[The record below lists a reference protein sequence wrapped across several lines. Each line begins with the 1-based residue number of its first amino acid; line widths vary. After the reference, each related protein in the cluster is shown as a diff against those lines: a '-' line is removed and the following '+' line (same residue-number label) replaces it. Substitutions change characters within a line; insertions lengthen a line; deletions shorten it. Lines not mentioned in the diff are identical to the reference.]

1 MRAGKVAGVQLILN
15 NWFLGLVVLFAV
27 AGLLSKLLLV
37 FGAIF
42 CHEVSHA
49 AAAATLGLKVREIE
63 LLPFGGVA
71 RIDGLNETE
80 PGKELV
86 IAAAGP
92 VCSALLALL
101 SWLVVTNFP
110 ESAAYGW
117 QFFLQVNLMLV
128 CFNLL
133 PALPL
138 DGGRIARSLLCQVWD
153 YNKSTATVA
162 LCGKVSAIALLCGAA
177 IIFVSEGTVNVTF
190 IIASLFLYTSA
201 RSEMVTAGFRIMQ
214 TLSRKK
220 ELLMARGVLPT
231 MHFTA
236 SANLTIKDVV
246 KLFQSEHYH
255 IVLVVDESLC
265 VLGTITETQLWDAL
279 TTRGLYT
286 KMIAI
291 VK

>member
-1 MRAGKVAGVQLILN
+1 MRTGKVAGVQLILN

-37 FGAIF
+37 FSAIV
-42 CHEVSHA
+42 CHEAAHA
-49 AAAATLGLKVREIE
+49 AAAVALGLKVREIE

-71 RIDGLNETE
+71 RIDGLNEAE
-80 PGKELV
+80 PHKELL

-92 VCSALLALL
+92 VTSLLLAAL
-101 SWLVVTNFP
+101 SWLVVTKLP
-110 ESAAYGW
+110 DIADYGW
-117 QFFLQVNLMLV
+117 QFFLQVNFMLV

-138 DGGRIARSLLCQVWD
+138 DGGRIARALLCQVWD
-153 YNKSTATVA
+153 YNRSTAVVA
-162 LCGKVSAIALLCGAA
+162 LCGKVIGIALLVGAGMMF
-177 IIFVSEGTVNVTF
+177 ISQGTVNVTF
-190 IIASLFLYTSA
+190 MIAGLFLYTAA
-201 RSEMVTAGFRIMQ
+201 RSETVTAGFRMMQ

-220 ELLMARGVLPT
+220 ELLMVRGVLPT

-236 SANLTIKDVV
+236 SANLTIKEVV
-246 KLFQSEHYH
+246 RLFQSEHYH
-255 IVLVVDESLC
+255 IVLVVDENLC

-291 VK
+291 MK